1 MSLEDNIYE
10 LRKQKLQQIE
20 ALGQPAYPHH
30 FLCSHQL
37 PEILATYTASTGEEL
52 EANRVSVSVAGRL
65 IAIRLMGKA
74 SFVHLQQSG
83 EKFQIYVRKDAVG
96 DKLWELYKLLDIGD
110 HVGVKGYL
118 FRTRTGELSLHVE
131 ELTFLSK
138 DLLPLP
144 EKFHGLTDVELR
156 YRMRYVDLLDP
167 EVRQV
172 FVKRAKIVQSIRR
185 YFDSHGYIEV
195 ETPMMQPVAGGAAA
209 RPFVTHHNTLDIDLF
224 LRIAPEL
231 YLKRLVVGGLDR
243 VYEINRNF
251 RNEGV
256 STRHNPEFTMLEFY
270 QAYADYHD
278 LMNLTEELLK
288 QVAMDVNGSLVS
300 DFGGREIDW
309 SSFQRLSMR
318 EAIIKF
324 WPSPARKPTMEEF
337 SDPLALIA
345 RLITTEQE
353 LTAALETA
361 PEEAHG
367 NLKLTST
374 RIALIRKD
382 LQEEL
387 ADFGRDNVGKT
398 IAQIFETFAEP
409 HLWQP
414 TFIYDFPL
422 AISPLS
428 KNKRDEPD
436 FVERFEIYV
445 AGMELGNAFSEL
457 NDPEEQ
463 RRRFEQQLSERARGD
478 DEAHQMDEDYIRALS
493 YGMPPTGGEGIGID
507 RLAMMLTGSTSIRDV
522 ILFPQL
528 RPEKREEEQAE
539 AVAEQK

>member
-1 MSLEDNIYE
+1 M
-10 LRKQKLQQIE
+10 
-20 ALGQPAYPHH
+20 GQPAYPHH
-30 FLCSHQL
+30 YDCSHQI
-37 PEILATYTASTGEEL
+37 PAILTEFSARTGEEL
-52 EANRVSVSVAGRL
+52 EASRVEVSVAGRL

-74 SFVHLQQSG
+74 SFAHMQQG
-83 EKFQIYVRKDAVG
+83 GQKLQIYVKKDAVG
-96 DKLWELYKLLDIGD
+96 EKLWDLFKLFDIGD
-110 HVGVKGYL
+110 HIGVKGYL
-118 FRTRTGELSLHVE
+118 FRTRTGELSVHAE

-156 YRMRYVDLLDP
+156 YRMRYVDLIDP
-167 EVRQV
+167 EVREV
-172 FVKRAKIVQSIRR
+172 FIKRAKIVQSLRR
-185 YFDSHGYIEV
+185 YFDTHGFTEV
-195 ETPMMQPVAGGAAA
+195 ETPMMQPIAGGAAA

-231 YLKRLVVGGLDR
+231 YLKRLVVGGIDR

-278 LMNLTEELLK
+278 LMNLTEELLQ
-288 QVAMDVNGSLVS
+288 QVAMDVNGSLQN
-300 DFGGREIDW
+300 DFGGKTIDW
-309 SSFQRLSMR
+309 SKFERLSMR
-318 EAIIKF
+318 EAIIKY
-324 WPSPARKPTMEEF
+324 WPAEAGETPAMEAFQNHDSIEALVRRLQKAKIDLPY
-337 SDPLALIA
+337 DPKEPAGRAIA
-345 RLITTEQE
+345 
-353 LTAALETA
+353 
-361 PEEAHG
+361 
-367 NLKLTST
+367 
-374 RIALIRKD
+374 D
-382 LQEEL
+382 
-387 ADFGRDNVGKT
+387 
-398 IAQIFETFAEP
+398 IFEAVAEQ

-436 FVERFEIYV
+436 YVERFEIYV

-463 RRRFEQQLSERARGD
+463 RRRFEQQLSERERGD

-493 YGMPPTGGEGIGID
+493 YGMPPAGGEGIGID
-507 RLAMMLTGSTSIRDV
+507 RLTMMLTGATSIRDV
-522 ILFPQL
+522 ILFPQM
-528 RPEKREEEQAE
+528 RPEKKEDEQSE
-539 AVAEQK
+539 AK